1 MGALIGAALA
11 ALLNVA
17 GPQFLSSAEGDGSV
31 DVTISRQKPTMTVS
45 LINTPSTLPPVSLSS
60 STSASSSSSTTTTT
74 TTTTTVVT
82 TMTQPKPTTTTNPPT
97 PTTTTTTKRCG
108 LIFC

>member
-11 ALLNVA
+11 ALFNVA
-17 GPQFLSSAEGDGSV
+17 GPQFLSSAEGDEPI
-31 DVTISRQKPTMTVS
+31 DVTISRQKPSVTVS
-45 LINTPSTLPPVSLSS
+45 LINTPSTLPPASS
-60 STSASSSSSTTTTT
+60 STPTSASSSSSSTTTTT

-82 TMTQPKPTTTTNPPT
+82 TTQPKPTTTTKPPT